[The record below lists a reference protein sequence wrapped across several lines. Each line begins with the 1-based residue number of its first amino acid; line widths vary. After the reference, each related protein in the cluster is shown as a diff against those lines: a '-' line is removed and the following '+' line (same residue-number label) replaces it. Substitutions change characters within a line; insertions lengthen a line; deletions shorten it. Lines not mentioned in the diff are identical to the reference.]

1 MADSR
6 LDAVY
11 QECSAEIKRKYPDP
25 MDQIKAHKLQ
35 LDIALAFAS
44 MDEPMDPCD
53 PMLPEA
59 LRLLAASLA
68 AEQQEGRNLYRGAEN
83 RSQSAETSAWDA

>member
-11 QECSAEIKRKYPDP
+11 QECSAEIKRKYPDVR
-25 MDQIKAHKLQ
+25 DQIKAHELQ
-35 LDIALAFAS
+35 LGIAMAFAS

-68 AEQQEGRNLYRGAEN
+68 AAQQEGRALHQGTDAQ
-83 RSQSAETSAWDA
+83 SQSAVTSAWDT